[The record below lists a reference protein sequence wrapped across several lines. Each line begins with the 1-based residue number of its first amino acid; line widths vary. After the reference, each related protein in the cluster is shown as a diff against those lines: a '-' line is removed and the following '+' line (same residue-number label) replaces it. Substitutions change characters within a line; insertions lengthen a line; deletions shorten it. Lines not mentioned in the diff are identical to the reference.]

1 MTTMAFTID
10 QALKAPHPNY
20 SKKEAQELLQKYGV
34 LTKQNTVTKAYR
46 EIVVQAA
53 QDHDRA

>member
-1 MTTMAFTID
+1 MTTMAFAID

-46 EIVVQAA
+46 GIVVQAE